1 MLLSSDDV
9 NSVSFDPKGKYIVS
23 GSDDK
28 TVRIWDAETG
38 AAVGSVLTGHL
49 REVLRKERDLLEN
62 MMRDHTQKETENT
75 LKQER
80 LEAAA
85 ARREKTLHE
94 RLQSAEKELDALRMS
109 SISDSKYRTL
119 QDQFKREKEQLQ
131 TRLDIA
137 LEDVKRSEQQRTS
150 DARRLEQKLVSM
162 TAEADMANSKLRS
175 LERQAQEAE
184 EAGSSERK
192 EAQ

>member
-1 MLLSSDDV
+1 MRELILESSNGRCLLCMSAFHLFLHNNSLFDSFLLLS
-9 NSVSFDPKGKYIVS
+9 
-23 GSDDK
+23 
-28 TVRIWDAETG
+28 
-38 AAVGSVLTGHL
+38 
-49 REVLRKERDLLEN
+49 
-62 MMRDHTQKETENT
+62 
-75 LKQER
+75 
-80 LEAAA
+80 
-85 ARREKTLHE
+85 
-94 RLQSAEKELDALRMS
+94 
-109 SISDSKYRTL
+109 
-119 QDQFKREKEQLQ
+119 QFKREKEQLQ

-192 EAQ
+192 ARLVVAEQLRVFKGECSYESRHDEMQLSKVAQAALELVGDTSHVYESIEKQLGSEIFARDPCACES